1 MTPRYLT
8 LPMLAGA
15 LLLGGLAIPPADAAA
30 TKPAHEHHQAADK
43 ASYTCPMHP
52 EVTSEKPGRCP
63 KCKMYLVKAD
73 NQKVEA
79 DKAKHDHAK
88 HQAAYVCP
96 MHPEVT
102 SDKPGRCPECKMHLV
117 KAKK

>member
-1 MTPRYLT
+1 
-8 LPMLAGA
+8 
-15 LLLGGLAIPPADAAA
+15 
-30 TKPAHEHHQAADK
+30 
-43 ASYTCPMHP
+43 
-52 EVTSEKPGRCP
+52 
-63 KCKMYLVKAD
+63 MYLVKAD